1 LTEYCRDYAAI
12 RASGAD
18 VVALSVDPED
28 RSEPLRR
35 QLGIEF
41 PILCDTGRR
50 VVREWGLYNPDEM
63 GGIAIPAVFVIGTN
77 RRVLYRS
84 IDNTSARVSTE
95 GVLRFLQG
103 SPDAAPPERR
113 PVRPRPRDFARAVVN
128 AIRRGVRVR

>member
-1 LTEYCRDYAAI
+1 LAEYARHYAAI
-12 RASGAD
+12 RAAGAD

-28 RSEPLRR
+28 RSEPLRK

-50 VVREWGLYNPDEM
+50 VVRDWDLYNPDEM
-63 GGIAIPAVFVIGTN
+63 GGIAVPAVFVIGTH

-84 IDNTSARVSTE
+84 IDNTSARIGTD

-103 SPDAAPPERR
+103 SSDPALLERR
-113 PVRPRPRDFARAVVN
+113 PVRPRVRDFARAIVN
-128 AIRRGVRVR
+128 AIRRGVKVR

>member
-1 LTEYCRDYAAI
+1 LTEYAEDYAAI
-12 RASGAD
+12 RAAGAD
-18 VVALSVDPED
+18 VVALSVDPQD
-28 RSEPLRR
+28 RSEPLRK
-35 QLGIEF
+35 QLGIDF

-63 GGIAIPAVFVIGTN
+63 GGIAIPAVFVIGAD

-103 SPDAAPPERR
+103 SRDTALLKRR
-113 PVRPRPRDFARAVVN
+113 PVRPGLRNFARAIVN

>member
-1 LTEYCRDYAAI
+1 LTEYARHYPAI
-12 RASGAD
+12 RAVGAE
-18 VVALSVDPED
+18 VAALSVDPED
-28 RSEPLRR
+28 RSEPLRK
-35 QLGIEF
+35 QLGIGF

-50 VVREWGLYNPDEM
+50 VIREWGLYNPDEM

-84 IDNTSARVSTE
+84 IDNTSARVGTG

-103 SPDAAPPERR
+103 SSDPALLQRR
-113 PVRPRPRDFARAVVN
+113 PVRPRLRDFARAIVN

>member
-1 LTEYCRDYAAI
+1 LTEYARRCTAI
-12 RASGAD
+12 RAAGAD

-28 RSEPLRR
+28 RSEPLRK

-50 VVREWGLYNPDEM
+50 VIREWGLYNPDEM
-63 GGIAIPAVFVIGTN
+63 GGIAVPAVFVIGTN

-84 IDNTSARVSTE
+84 IDNTSARVDTD
-95 GVLRFLQG
+95 GVLGFLQG
-103 SPDAAPPERR
+103 SPDVALLQRR
-113 PVRPRPRDFARAVVN
+113 PVRPRLRDFARAIVN

>member
-1 LTEYCRDYAAI
+1 LTEYARHYAAI
-12 RASGAD
+12 RAAGAD

-28 RSEPLRR
+28 RSEPLRK
-35 QLGIEF
+35 QLGIDF
-41 PILCDTGRR
+41 PILCDRDRR

-63 GGIAIPAVFVIGTN
+63 GGIGIPAVFVIGTD

-84 IDNTSARVSTE
+84 IDNTGARVSAA

-103 SPDAAPPERR
+103 SPDVALLERR
-113 PVRPRPRDFARAVVN
+113 PVRPGVGNFARAIVN

>member
-1 LTEYCRDYAAI
+1 MTEYARQYAAF
-12 RASGAD
+12 RAAGAD
-18 VVALSVDPED
+18 VAALSVDPED
-28 RSEPLRR
+28 RSEPLRK

-63 GGIAIPAVFVIGTN
+63 GGIAVPAVFVIGTN

-84 IDNTSARVSTE
+84 IDKTSARVGTD
-95 GVLRFLQG
+95 GVLGFLQG
-103 SPDAAPPERR
+103 SADAALLEQR
-113 PVRPRPRDFARAVVN
+113 PVRPRLLDFARAIVN